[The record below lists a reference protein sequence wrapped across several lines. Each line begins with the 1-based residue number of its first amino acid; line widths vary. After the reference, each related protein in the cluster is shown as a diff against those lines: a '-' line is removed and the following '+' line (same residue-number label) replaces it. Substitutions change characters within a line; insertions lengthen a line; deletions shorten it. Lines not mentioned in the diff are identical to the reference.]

1 MNQQILNEIRTLKR
15 QILPNEKVIL
25 FGSQARGDARPDSD
39 WDLLVL
45 LDKNGRRN
53 WDDFDNYAYP
63 FTEIGWDYGVAINP
77 ILYTQEE
84 WDKGKIFP
92 FYKNV
97 MREGIEIN
105 CRSSYSKFYRTAA
118 NRLYYACFYAAIAL
132 LVNDSYETHTHS
144 GVKTVLGLHYVRG
157 DKIEKSFGK
166 MYQQLFNL
174 RQDGDYE
181 DWFEIEEK
189 DILPLLE
196 PAEKFIETI
205 ENLVNKN

>member
-1 MNQQILNEIRTLKR
+1 MNQQIFKEIQALKR

-45 LDKNGRRN
+45 LDKKGKRT

-77 ILYTQEE
+77 ILYTKEQWEQ
-84 WDKGKIFP
+84 GKIFP

-105 CRSSYSKFYRTAA
+105 
-118 NRLYYACFYAAIAL
+118 
-132 LVNDSYETHTHS
+132 
-144 GVKTVLGLHYVRG
+144 
-157 DKIEKSFGK
+157 
-166 MYQQLFNL
+166 
-174 RQDGDYE
+174 
-181 DWFEIEEK
+181 
-189 DILPLLE
+189 
-196 PAEKFIETI
+196 
-205 ENLVNKN
+205 